1 MLNLAGRRGDA
12 KEVRTRT
19 GIGDSQYFFNLA
31 GVTVANSDLAKLTVI
46 VRTFERP
53 KAIGR
58 LLKSLRRYHP
68 GLKTLVAD
76 DGVEATPSKHVE
88 TVRLPSEKGQAA
100 CLNAL
105 LARVRT
111 PYFLVL
117 SENAEIHHDSQLES
131 LTNLVANDQ
140 LDIAGGN
147 VVACR
152 RRLWFFVSR
161 QAQGKHGL
169 LEIAGDR
176 LKLLPGSRSQ
186 GNGFWW
192 CDLLPAFFVARTDR
206 VRAMGGWDPE
216 LRDDCQEEFFF
227 RAHRHGIRVGLQPA
241 ATIWQWQE
249 PATQPADD
257 SHQRLLALG
266 VAKMGLSEMTDLE
279 GRVIRV
285 PRLARAA

>member
-76 DGVEATPSKHVE
+76 DGVEATPCKHVE

-117 SENAEIHHDSQLES
+117 SEKRKSIAIANLIVS
-131 LTNLVANDQ
+131 LTWSPTTSSTSLAAMSSHV
-140 LDIAGGN
+140 GGGYGSS
-147 VVACR
+147 CR
-152 RRLWFFVSR
+152 DKLREATVSW
-161 QAQGKHGL
+161 K
-169 LEIAGDR
+169 
-176 LKLLPGSRSQ
+176 
-186 GNGFWW
+186 
-192 CDLLPAFFVARTDR
+192 
-206 VRAMGGWDPE
+206 
-216 LRDDCQEEFFF
+216 
-227 RAHRHGIRVGLQPA
+227 
-241 ATIWQWQE
+241 
-249 PATQPADD
+249 
-257 SHQRLLALG
+257 
-266 VAKMGLSEMTDLE
+266 
-279 GRVIRV
+279 
-285 PRLARAA
+285 